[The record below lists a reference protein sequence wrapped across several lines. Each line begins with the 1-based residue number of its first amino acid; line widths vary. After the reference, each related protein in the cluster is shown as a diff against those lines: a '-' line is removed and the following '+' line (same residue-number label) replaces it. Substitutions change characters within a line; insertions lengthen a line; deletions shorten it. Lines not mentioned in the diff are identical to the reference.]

1 MRVQVWSGDSPL
13 QERNLREWVV
23 RVPDEPALSQIGV
36 HRPTGDQVIFGRNLK
51 YCDIVLNDEFISR
64 RALVFTR
71 RSGAWYVAWNNT
83 NNVEHRPWAEGWRVA
98 TQSGEARLGVGEH
111 AFLLSGGPHRERAF
125 CVLVSIDS
133 DAAPEP
139 VHSDEKTPMYD
150 SPVDRLGTNLER
162 FCLAYRQFLI
172 WPPLRRPEI
181 ISDAAV
187 KQQYGRDPAH
197 ALAAVIN
204 HAIGLGYGAGDL
216 ISARRADLAYFL
228 AANGVLNFDH
238 HAIWRR

>member
-23 RVPDEPALSQIGV
+23 RVPDEPELNRIGV
-36 HRPTGDQVIFGRNLK
+36 HRPTGTRVVIGRSSQH
-51 YCDIVLNDEFISR
+51 CDIVLDDRYVSR
-64 RALVFTR
+64 QALVFTKR
-71 RSGAWYVAWNNT
+71 GSAWYVEWSNT

-98 TQSGEARLGVGEH
+98 TEHGEARLGAGEH
-111 AFLLSGGPHRERAF
+111 AFLLTGGLQRERAF

-133 DAAPEP
+133 DASPKR
-139 VHSDEKTPMYD
+139 VRSDEDTPLHD
-150 SPVDRLGTNLER
+150 SPAERLGANLER
-162 FCLAYRQFLI
+162 FCQAYRQFLV

-187 KQQYGRDPAH
+187 KQQHGRDPAY

-204 HAIGLGYGAGDL
+204 HAIALGYGAGEML
-216 ISARRADLAYFL
+216 TARRADLAYFL
-228 AANGVLNFDH
+228 AANGVLEFDR
-238 HAIWRR
+238 HAVWRR